1 MNKRNRRILTFGLAV
16 MLLFAALLPFPY
28 TKESTGDNILAEA
41 LADEVSDEAAMETDA
56 EEPPAE
62 NDSKAEV
69 SADDAALKTDDAAP
83 ENDLENQNTVLE
95 DAEPEME
102 PVLATPSNVEA
113 PAEATK
119 SEGSA
124 TPFSLN
130 ISDTPAFRQA
140 IKRDLSGFAPEA
152 TYQGG
157 GISFTGLFSE
167 CWDLAVQSKTGT
179 ITLIADVTAHAYDPS
194 VYNGNSYTEN
204 GVTKTGVSH
213 AVTRFTGGL
222 GTVSVASGMDVTI
235 DLNGHAIDR
244 NMDEADGTIDRAYTV
259 EVFDGGSLTI
269 TDSAGGGRL
278 TGGYGKSC
286 ICGSSYGS
294 SVIVHAGGTFTLDNA
309 EISGN
314 TGDGAVKGEGSV
326 ILKGN
331 AKIKDNTDAAG
342 TQKNLYVS
350 GNLDVNGEGLLGNA
364 EIGLTASVERTGDAV
379 YWPAGDPTLFTSDG
393 GLGTHLEGD
402 YIAVGEEVE
411 SPYEAEFLS
420 HTGTKYTG
428 TFAEMFARMKTEHT
442 GTLKIMKNISVT
454 GTYTWNVWGNATID
468 FNGHVVKAT
477 GTSSQNFL
485 TLSSGASTGIT
496 LTDSTGRAKERTRRV
511 EEAGS
516 PSWDAASRMYKY
528 YISYAEDGG
537 TDTGMIMVTD
547 EVTAD
552 FSRLGGLDVSGYNR
566 AIRLETGS
574 TVNIKGGA
582 HRADN
587 GFLHTTNGSAKV
599 NMSGGYVYDCGDR
612 NSSIISGGAFWLQN
626 ANAFSMTGGIIAG
639 CELKQGGAIRGDT
652 VGSFSITGGTITQ
665 CYGAYNGGALYLN
678 TNTKNITINNALFC
692 NNGAGERG
700 GAVMLSSQPAV
711 FKQTVFAGNKGVT
724 GGAVQILSNNGSAS
738 FTDCILIGNQ
748 ATIGGGFSQESGT
761 SVTLSMKN
769 TMATR
774 NTGGGISF
782 IKGTY
787 KLGDGNTVT
796 KNEGGNVSLGTG
808 AVMLFDALSDSS
820 KMEIGITTADKP
832 AKGSDVPFVRGASAY
847 DIAGME
853 EWFSSDESYYVKRDG
868 DVLCLSVDNPNQA
881 FNGVLMQFYAYLD
894 RVDYDSEEGHK
905 LNLINTTG
913 GILPKNNVTPPTTH
927 LNVDSNGN
935 VVTDL
940 KFTQIYADKN
950 LDVGTIDIDAMN
962 SFYRNNYEMYEVWTS
977 KEGTLPGSVSRDEWN
992 VVPYRK
998 GMTLDMKDGTVV
1010 RIVAKQ
1016 TDGTWNS
1023 DVIFYDYDIMD
1034 GGWYKSA
1041 DDANAAVNQQLT
1053 SAQPEETEKTKL
1065 WVNTQHYGINSF
1077 DNYAGTGAKY
1087 AFGNGNMAV
1096 DHEAAVWNSPTG
1108 KININRYNRA
1118 TNGVVGTFA
1127 GAAYGIPSHL
1137 DEEGRIVYSDG
1148 LDVPALFNRDMAV
1161 GKSIYTDYGFDFVRQ
1176 GDTYT
1181 LSSVSGT
1188 ELSNLEKFH
1197 NPGIYDG
1204 VQNPAIIWSNGF
1216 WPMDWAPSYGTDGHD
1231 VKFGSSVRDNNKQ
1244 VLMAAKPD
1252 QRVALADAGL
1262 DHNSYFGFQLDIA
1275 FSMPQSYRGPM
1286 DYIFFG
1292 DDDIWVFLDGQL
1304 VCDIG
1309 GVHSAVGE
1317 YVNLWDYLEE
1327 DDTAE
1332 HKLSIF
1338 YTERGSSGSTCWMRF
1353 TLPNV
1358 MSQTKLPAVFSHS
1371 FDKTDGNGRPLTGV
1385 QFSLYKEESCTKP
1398 VAQAVSDS
1406 HGRVTFS
1413 GILDN
1418 SVYYLKETKA
1428 LPGYTPD
1435 SGTYVIS
1442 QDADGDWR
1450 MYRLG
1455 DKGRT
1460 TVTRIVNTAGN
1471 EMPETGRPDALYLG
1485 IFGFAM
1491 LLCSGLVY
1499 GLARKRR
1506 KKA

>member
-1 MNKRNRRILTFGLAV
+1 MDKRNRRILTFGLAV

-28 TKESTGDNILAEA
+28 TKESAGDNILAEA
-41 LADEVSDEAAMETDA
+41 LADEVSDKTAVETDV
-56 EEPPAE
+56 EEPPAK

-69 SADDAALKTDDAAP
+69 PADDAASETNGTAP
-83 ENDLENQNTVLE
+83 ENSLKTPDIVPEN
-95 DAEPEME
+95 AEPETE
-102 PVLATPSNVEA
+102 PVLATPSDAEVLTEEPGSEEA
-113 PAEATK
+113 DI
-119 SEGSA
+119 
-124 TPFSLN
+124 PFSLN

-140 IKRDLSGFAPEA
+140 IKRNLSGFAPEA
-152 TYQGG
+152 TYQGD
-157 GISFTGLFSE
+157 GISFTGIFSE
-167 CWDLAVQSKTGT
+167 CWDLAEQSKTGT
-179 ITLIADVTAHAYDPS
+179 ITLITDVTAHTYDPS

-204 GVTKTGVSH
+204 GATKTGVPH
-213 AVTRFTGGL
+213 AITRFTGGL
-222 GTVSVASGMDVTI
+222 ATMNVESGMSVTI
-235 DLNGHAIDR
+235 DLNGHVLDR
-244 NMDEADGTIDRAYTV
+244 NMDEADGTIDRAYTI
-259 EVFDGGSLTI
+259 EVFDGGSLI
-269 TDSAGGGRL
+269 LKDSTGGGRM
-278 TGGYGKSC
+278 TGGYGASC
-286 ICGSSYGS
+286 ICGSTYGS

-326 ILKGN
+326 ILMGN
-331 AKIKDNTDAAG
+331 AKIKDNINAAG
-342 TQKNLYVS
+342 VKRNLYVS
-350 GNLDVNGEGLLGNA
+350 GNLDVNGEGLLDGA
-364 EIGLTASVERTGDAV
+364 EIGITASTQRTGDAV
-379 YWPAGDPTLFTSDG
+379 YWPAGDPTLFSSDG

-420 HTGTKYTG
+420 HMGTKYTG

-485 TLSSGASTGIT
+485 TIADGASTGIT
-496 LTDSTGRAKERTRRV
+496 LTDSTGRAKEKTRRV
-511 EEAGS
+511 EAAGS
-516 PSWDAASRMYKY
+516 PSWDTASRTYKY

-552 FSRLGGLDVSGYNR
+552 FSRLGGFDVSGYNR
-566 AIRLETGS
+566 AICLETGS
-574 TVNIKGGA
+574 TVNIAGGA

-587 GFLHTTNGSAKV
+587 GFLHATNANAKM
-599 NMSGGYVYDCGDR
+599 NMSGGYVFDCGDR
-612 NSSIISGGAFWLQN
+612 NSSIVSGGAFWLQN

-678 TNTKNITINNALFC
+678 TNTKNIAISNALFC

-700 GAVMLSSQPAV
+700 GAVMLSTQPAV
-711 FKQTVFAGNKGVT
+711 FTQTVFAGNAGVT

-738 FTDCILIGNQ
+738 FTDCMLIGNR
-748 ATIGGGFSQESGT
+748 ATVGGGFSHESGM

-774 NTGGGISF
+774 NTGGGICF
-782 IKGTY
+782 TKGTY

-796 KNEGGNVSLGTG
+796 KNDGGNICLGTG
-808 AVMLFDALSDSS
+808 VAMLFDSLSDSS
-820 KMEIGITTADKP
+820 KMDVGITTADKP
-832 AKGSDVPFVRGASAY
+832 SKGTNIPFVKGVSTCNAT
-847 DIAGME
+847 GME
-853 EWFSSDESYYVKRDG
+853 EWFVSDEGYYIKRNG
-868 DVLCLSVDNPNQA
+868 DFLYLSVDNPNQA
-881 FNGVLMQFYAYLD
+881 FDGALIQFYAYLE
-894 RVDYDSEEGHK
+894 RVDYNSEEGHK
-905 LNLINTTG
+905 LTLINTAG
-913 GILPKNNVTPPTTH
+913 RSLPKNNVAPATTH
-927 LNVDSNGN
+927 LNVDLNGN

-950 LDVGTIDIDAMN
+950 LEAGIIDIDAVN
-962 SFYRNNYEMYEVWTS
+962 SFYRNNYEMYEIWTS
-977 KEGTLPGSVSRDEWN
+977 KEGTLPGSVNRDEWD
-992 VVPYRK
+992 VLPYQK
-998 GMTLDMKDGTVV
+998 GMTLDVKDGTTV
-1010 RIVAKQ
+1010 RVVAKQ
-1016 TDGTWNS
+1016 TSGTWNS

-1041 DDANAAVNQQLT
+1041 EDANAAVNQQST
-1053 SAQPEETEKTKL
+1053 STQPEETEKTKL

-1118 TNGVVGTFA
+1118 TNGVLGTFA

-1137 DEEGRIVYSDG
+1137 DEDGRIVYSEG

-1161 GKSIYTDYGFDFVRQ
+1161 GKSTYTDYEFDFVRQ

-1188 ELSNLEKFH
+1188 ELKNLEKFH

-1216 WPMDWAPSYGTDGHD
+1216 WPMDWAPSWGLDGHD
-1231 VKFGSSVRDNNKQ
+1231 VKFGSITRDNNMQ
-1244 VLMAAKPD
+1244 ILMAAKPD
-1252 QRVALADAGL
+1252 QRVARADAGL

-1275 FSMPQSYRGPM
+1275 FSMPQNYRGPM

-1309 GVHSAVGE
+1309 GVHSAIGE

-1327 DDTAE
+1327 DDTSE

-1338 YTERGSSGSTCWMRF
+1338 YTERGASGSTCWMRF

-1358 MSQTKLPAVFSHS
+1358 MSQTKIPAVFSHA
-1371 FDKTDGNGRPLTGV
+1371 FDKTDEKGQPLSGV
-1385 QFSLYKEESCTKP
+1385 QFSLYKEESCAKP
-1398 VAQAVSDS
+1398 VAQVVSDS

-1418 SVYYLKETKA
+1418 SVYYLKETKG

-1435 SGTYVIS
+1435 PATYVMS
-1442 QDADGDWR
+1442 QDANGDWR
-1450 MYRLG
+1450 MYKLG
-1455 DKGRT
+1455 DKNRT
-1460 TVTRIVNTAGN
+1460 AVTRIVNTAGN
-1471 EMPETGRPDALYLG
+1471 EMPETGRSDALHLG
-1485 IFGFAM
+1485 MFGIVMF
-1491 LLCSGLVY
+1491 LCSGVAY
-1499 GLARKRR
+1499 GFARRR